1 MKKIKLGLIIC
12 LTLIMSCG
20 WTLKAF
26 DVPEP
31 LDNFYVADYA
41 NVISEEAA
49 EQIRRINV
57 DLEKTNGAQI
67 VVATLDF
74 LNGEDIADVA
84 YDLFNGWGVGSAEN
98 NNGVLLVLAIGEE
111 DYYCIQGSGL
121 EQTLSSGMIDDLL
134 YNYLEDDFAAEKYS
148 EGVLKTVQQL
158 ASIVEKTAGTP
169 VVTEPEVRPTVNPTR
184 QPAVNPPA
192 VNKPNRTGGIIDTFM
207 SLIFGGIALFVVV
220 VFAVAIF
227 SIRRP
232 SYGPRP
238 PRRPRYWRRA
248 PHYHEPVRR
257 REPYH
262 SHYHEPVRPREPRRP
277 SSGGGFF
284 GSSSSHTSSSSSS
297 HSSSAGRSTGLN
309 RGGGGSVSRS
319 SGSGRAS
326 SGMNKG
332 GGGTTRGG
340 GAGRRKK

>member
-1 MKKIKLGLIIC
+1 MKKIKLGLIIG
-12 LTLIMSCG
+12 LTLILGCG

-49 EQIRRINV
+49 EQIRQINV
-57 DLEKTNGAQI
+57 ELEKTNGAQI
-67 VVATLDF
+67 VVATFDF

-111 DYYCIQGSGL
+111 DYYCVQGSGL
-121 EQTLSSGMIDDLL
+121 EQTLSSGIIDDLL

-169 VVTEPEVRPTVNPTR
+169 AVTEPEVRPTVNPTR
-184 QPAVNPPA
+184 QPAVNPPSA
-192 VNKPNRTGGIIDTFM
+192 ENKRGTDFVGAFLTFVFI
-207 SLIFGGIALFVVV
+207 SIPVILFLLIVI
-220 VFAVAIF
+220 AIF
-227 SIRRP
+227 SPNRP

-277 SSGGGFF
+277 SSGSGFF

-297 HSSSAGRSTGLN
+297 HSSGAGRSTGLN